1 MSGSPATELVSN
13 DSSDESVKVHGHR
26 RPLCLS
32 LSAAEW
38 RHEILCGV
46 TVGLALI
53 PEAVSFALAGGL
65 KPAVGLNSA
74 WIIAIITGVLGGRPG
89 MICGATGS
97 LAVLIGPTVM
107 EGKEYLFYAVML
119 MGLLQIVL
127 GLAQV
132 GSLVKLIPSSVMMG
146 FCNGLALVIGL
157 AQFNNFKVP
166 NLHESADVRRLG
178 SFDAFT
184 DGKPFIS
191 GIEGMFAGLITT
203 LSFFTC
209 LFLPK
214 LTTRVPSALVAV
226 VLGTALEWA
235 VVRGLGKSE
244 TTTVGDIAA
253 LKFLS
258 NFPIPLWF
266 DSQYTPKPLNLDTLE
281 QVSTLAVTMA
291 AVGLLESLM
300 TLNLIDELTRSGRSS
315 TRRECV
321 GQGVA
326 NIVCGAFAGMGG
338 CAMIGQ
344 SMINIGSG
352 ARHRVSSITA
362 GVSLLIIV
370 VVAGPAI
377 NCIPVSA
384 LVGVMFNVVFHTFDW
399 KSLKLMVLAAMPEK
413 MRRKVFSK
421 TTSEKK
427 IRRFD
432 AVIILAVTLVT
443 LFTDLATAVGVGMLL
458 ALFSFALES
467 SELISIVPRH
477 GGNGTN
483 PGEKVYEVHG
493 ILFFGS
499 TSKFLE
505 LFDEENDPEVVHLVF
520 EAGYIMDFS
529 ALEALN
535 KLGERYGAL
544 GKRLTL
550 QELKP
555 RSSRLVSNAAGLLV
569 EEITLSG
576 DGEEVVPQER
586 EHLHVERFPGIDP
599 TLVMSEAEA
608 SLLWS
613 GVRERAHEVQT
624 DSEDGEDN

>member
-1 MSGSPATELVSN
+1 
-13 DSSDESVKVHGHR
+13 
-26 RPLCLS
+26 
-32 LSAAEW
+32 
-38 RHEILCGV
+38 
-46 TVGLALI
+46 
-53 PEAVSFALAGGL
+53 
-65 KPAVGLNSA
+65 
-74 WIIAIITGVLGGRPG
+74 
-89 MICGATGS
+89 
-97 LAVLIGPTVM
+97 
-107 EGKEYLFYAVML
+107 
-119 MGLLQIVL
+119 
-127 GLAQV
+127 
-132 GSLVKLIPSSVMMG
+132 
-146 FCNGLALVIGL
+146 
-157 AQFNNFKVP
+157 
-166 NLHESADVRRLG
+166 
-178 SFDAFT
+178 
-184 DGKPFIS
+184 
-191 GIEGMFAGLITT
+191 
-203 LSFFTC
+203 
-209 LFLPK
+209 
-214 LTTRVPSALVAV
+214 
-226 VLGTALEWA
+226 
-235 VVRGLGKSE
+235 
-244 TTTVGDIAA
+244 
-253 LKFLS
+253 
-258 NFPIPLWF
+258 
-266 DSQYTPKPLNLDTLE
+266 
-281 QVSTLAVTMA
+281 MA